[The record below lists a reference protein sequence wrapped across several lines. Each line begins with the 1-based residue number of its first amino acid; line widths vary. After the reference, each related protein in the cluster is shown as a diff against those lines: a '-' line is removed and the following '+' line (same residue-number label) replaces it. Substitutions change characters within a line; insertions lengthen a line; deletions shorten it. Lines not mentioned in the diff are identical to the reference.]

1 MATNIEM
8 DETAVTSTYDVENN
22 DDSLNSESE
31 IPDSTVHT
39 DSRGAKKRTQTASE
53 TQEQQQ
59 IRYPRLSRMATDIL
73 SIPAMS
79 AEAEPI
85 FLGAWR
91 QIPWSTASLGANT
104 VEQMECLKH

>member
-8 DETAVTSTYDVENN
+8 DETAVTSTYDVKNN

-39 DSRGAKKRTQTASE
+39 DGRGAKKRTQPASE

-59 IRYPRLSRMATDIL
+59 IRYPRLSRMETDIL

-91 QIPWSTASLGANT
+91 QIPWSQLDWERIRWNRWNA
-104 VEQMECLKH
+104 

>member
-8 DETAVTSTYDVENN
+8 DETAVTRTYDVENN
-22 DDSLNSESE
+22 DNSFNPESE

-39 DSRGAKKRTQTASE
+39 DGRGAKKCTQTALE
-53 TQEQQQ
+53 TQEQQK
-59 IRYPRLSRMATDIL
+59 IRYPRLSRVATDIL
-73 SIPAMS
+73 SILAMS
-79 AEAEPI
+79 AEAERI

-104 VEQMECLKH
+104 VEQMEFLKH